1 MKTSTSCW
9 VILIIW
15 ISTSIICLPE
25 FILARYADYGY
36 ENDQNKVCGTDW
48 SNWEFLQV
56 IRESFQIVVLL
67 VVGILCC
74 WIFFTMNCQEEG
86 PEISL
91 QSTWEA
97 KAGRK
102 LTELTYCIGPMFALC
117 CVPFRILLIFFT
129 ITLPLQTSL
138 SKGTQPTRL
147 N

>member
-97 KAGRK
+97 KADNF
-102 LTELTYCIGPMFALC
+102 TSTWDYCSVL
-117 CVPFRILLIFFT
+117 V
-129 ITLPLQTSL
+129 LPLLYLCKHPYQ
-138 SKGTQPTRL
+138 REL
-147 N
+147 NRPV